1 MDLLCHATPIPICSP
16 KHPFFPWYNDSH
28 RHSGIGYM
36 TPAAVHHGQA
46 QALFRQRVKTL
57 DAAFAAN
64 PIRFKRNCPQPPKLP
79 VAVWINPPKKEIT
92 F

>member
-1 MDLLCHATPIPICSP
+1 MIVFSDFCNASTGSP
-16 KHPFFPWYNDSH
+16 NIYN
-28 RHSGIGYM
+28 SG
-36 TPAAVHHGQA
+36 GQA

-79 VAVWINPPKKEIT
+79 VAAWINPPKKEIT
-92 F
+92 LNKKPSNCTLN